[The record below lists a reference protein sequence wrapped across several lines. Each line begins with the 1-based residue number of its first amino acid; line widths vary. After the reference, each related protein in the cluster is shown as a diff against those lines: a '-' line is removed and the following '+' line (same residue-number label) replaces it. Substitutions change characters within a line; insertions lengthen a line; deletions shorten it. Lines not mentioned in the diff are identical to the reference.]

1 MTVPVDPIVTSV
13 IQHRLLA
20 IVEEMGEAMLRT
32 SYSQI
37 LNSSRDFSTAI
48 CDLDG
53 RLIAQAEHVPIHVG
67 ALPFAAK
74 AMTEFFGDNIHKGDV
89 FLLNDPYHGGNH
101 LPDLTAFVPVFEGD
115 RPRFWSINRAHQSD
129 IGGAT
134 HGAYNAAATDIWQE
148 GIRITPLRLYD
159 RGEVRRDLLEMIAT
173 NVRHPRD
180 FRGDLAAMI
189 GSAHVGERRLL
200 ALAAEFGWPL
210 ANAAIEAVLDGAERQ
225 TRAVIAQ
232 WQDGVYHGEALLDDD
247 GRGNS
252 DIHIRATVTKLGT
265 DLTIDLSDSHEQVA
279 SFINS
284 SYPNMYSSV
293 VVALSYL
300 IDPDTPKND
309 GTFRP
314 LKVVAKPGTVVWAN
328 PGAPVTL
335 ATNHCGQEIIEAI
348 IKALAPACPDRA
360 MAGWGRRF
368 RIAIQGKDPRS
379 NKPFIWHFFQA
390 RPGGGASPAGD
401 GWPGAGEWQAAG
413 GIKFGSLEV
422 TEVRFPLFF
431 RRHEFRAGSGGAG
444 KFRGGPGGV
453 VEMVVET
460 AEPAVG
466 NTAGDGVRHG
476 ACGILGG
483 ADGLP
488 HRYTLY
494 SDSRPPRAIRTKET
508 GLVIRPDDVLILESG
523 GGGGWGDAAQR
534 DPAAV
539 ASDIENGFVT
549 NEMAARAAAIYPPP
563 QAGEGRVGVMPP
575 NRTNMR
581 GGFSSKKNAR
591 ELRGNMTDAEQVLWR
606 ELRNYGLGLRFRR
619 QFPIP
624 PYIVDFACLDAR
636 LIVEADGGQHARPG
650 DHDLRDR
657 ELHQRGWRV
666 LRFWNNEILANRQG
680 VLRTIAEELGPPRVQ
695 APHPNPP
702 PLAGEGIGGG

>member
-1 MTVPVDPIVTSV
+1 MSNRVDPITVSV

-67 ALPFAAK
+67 ALPFAAR
-74 AMTEFFGDNIHKGDV
+74 AMTEFFAGEIHKGDV

-101 LPDLTAFVPVFEGD
+101 LPDLTAFVPVFEED
-115 RPRFWSINRAHQSD
+115 KPRLWSINRAHQSD

-134 HGAYNAAATDIWQE
+134 HGAYNASATDIWQE
-148 GIRITPLRLYD
+148 GIRITPLKLYD
-159 RGEVRRDLLEMIAT
+159 RGKLRRDVMQMIAT

-189 GSAHVGERRLL
+189 GSAHLGEQRFL
-200 ALAAEFGWPL
+200 ALAREFGWET
-210 ANAAIEAVLDGAERQ
+210 ARTGIEAVLDGAERQ
-225 TRAVIAQ
+225 TRAVIAE
-232 WQDGVYHGEALLDDD
+232 WRDGVYFGEALLDDD
-247 GRGNS
+247 GRGNQ
-252 DIHIRATVTKLGT
+252 DIHIRATVTKSGS
-265 DLTIDLSDSHEQVA
+265 DLKIDLSDSHEQVT

-300 IDPDTPKND
+300 IDPHTPKND

-314 LKVVAKPGTVVWAN
+314 IEVIAKPGTVVWAN

-348 IKALAPACPDRA
+348 IKALASACPERA

-368 RIAIQGKDPRS
+368 RIAIQGKDPRAPGPGGRPGG
-379 NKPFIWHFFQA
+379 KPFIWHFFQA
-390 RPGGGASPAGD
+390 RPGGGASAAGD
-401 GWPGAGEWQAAG
+401 GWPGGGEWQAAG

-431 RRHEFRAGSGGAG
+431 KTHEFRPDSGGAG
-444 KFRGGPGGV
+444 QYRGGPGGIV
-453 VEMVVET
+453 DMVVET
-460 AEPAVG
+460 AEPAIG

-483 ADGLP
+483 EDGLP

-494 SDSRPPRAIRTKET
+494 SGNQPPRPIKTKET
-508 GLVIRPDDVLILESG
+508 GLVIRPGDRLILESG
-523 GGGGWGDAAQR
+523 GGGGWGNPADR
-534 DPAAV
+534 DPAAI
-539 ASDIENGFVT
+539 ADDIANGFVKSIT
-549 NEMAARAAAIYPPP
+549 EGADKPLSRT
-563 QAGEGRVGVMPP
+563 AGEGGAHAARVG
-575 NRTNMR
+575 
-581 GGFSSKKNAR
+581 G
-591 ELRGNMTDAEQVLWR
+591 
-606 ELRNYGLGLRFRR
+606 
-619 QFPIP
+619 
-624 PYIVDFACLDAR
+624 
-636 LIVEADGGQHARPG
+636 
-650 DHDLRDR
+650 
-657 ELHQRGWRV
+657 
-666 LRFWNNEILANRQG
+666 
-680 VLRTIAEELGPPRVQ
+680 
-695 APHPNPP
+695 
-702 PLAGEGIGGG
+702 

>member
-1 MTVPVDPIVTSV
+1 MTIPADPIVTSV

-74 AMTEFFGDNIHKGDV
+74 AMTEFFGDDIHQGDV

-115 RPRFWSINRAHQSD
+115 LPRLWSINRAHQSD

-189 GSAHVGERRLL
+189 GSAHVGERRVL

-232 WQDGVYHGEALLDDD
+232 WRDGVYQGEALLDDD
-247 GRGNS
+247 GRGNN
-252 DIHIRATVTKLGT
+252 DIHIRATVTKCGS
-265 DLTIDLSDSHEQVA
+265 DLTIDLSNSHEQVT
-279 SFINS
+279 SFVNS

-314 LKVVAKPGTVVWAN
+314 LTVIAKPGTVVWAN

-379 NKPFIWHFFQA
+379 DKPFIWHFFQA

-431 RRHEFRAGSGGAG
+431 RRHEFRPDSGGEG

-453 VEMVVET
+453 VEMVIET

-488 HRYTLY
+488 QRYMLY

-508 GLVIRPDDVLILESG
+508 GLVIRPNDVLILKSG

-534 DPAAV
+534 DPAAI

-549 NEMAARAAAIYPPP
+549 ESA
-563 QAGEGRVGVMPP
+563 V
-575 NRTNMR
+575 
-581 GGFSSKKNAR
+581 
-591 ELRGNMTDAEQVLWR
+591 
-606 ELRNYGLGLRFRR
+606 
-619 QFPIP
+619 
-624 PYIVDFACLDAR
+624 
-636 LIVEADGGQHARPG
+636 
-650 DHDLRDR
+650 
-657 ELHQRGWRV
+657 
-666 LRFWNNEILANRQG
+666 
-680 VLRTIAEELGPPRVQ
+680 
-695 APHPNPP
+695 APHPDPLP
-702 PLAGEGIGGG
+702 ASGARGKDSLAPLAGRGLG

>member
-1 MTVPVDPIVTSV
+1 MPKPLTPPVDPIVTSV

-48 CDLDG
+48 CDLNG

-67 ALPFAAK
+67 ALPYAAR
-74 AMTEFFGDNIHKGDV
+74 AVTEFFGDDIHQGDV

-148 GIRITPLRLYD
+148 GLRITPLRLYD
-159 RGEVRRDLLEMIAT
+159 RGAVRRDLLEMIAT

-200 ALAAEFGWPL
+200 ALAGEFGWPVTD
-210 ANAAIEAVLDGAERQ
+210 AAIEAVLDGAERQ

-232 WQDGVYHGEALLDDD
+232 WKDGVYRGEAFLDDD
-247 GRGNS
+247 GRGHD
-252 DIHIRATVTKLGT
+252 DIYIRATVTKRGSNLV
-265 DLTIDLSDSHEQVA
+265 IDLSDAHEEVG
-279 SFINS
+279 SFVNS
-284 SYPNMYSSV
+284 SYPNMYSAV

-300 IDPDTPKND
+300 IDPQTPKND

-314 LKVVAKPGTVVWAN
+314 ITVIARPGTVVWAN

-335 ATNHCGQEIIEAI
+335 ATNHCAQEILEAI
-348 IKALAPACPDRA
+348 IKALAPACPERA

-368 RIAIQGKDPRS
+368 RIAIQGKDPHADVPGG
-379 NKPFIWHFFQA
+379 KPFIWHFFQA
-390 RPGGGASPAGD
+390 RPGGGGSPGGD

-431 RRHEFRAGSGGAG
+431 RRHEFRPDSGGAG
-444 KFRGGPGGV
+444 KYRGGPGGV

-466 NTAGDGVRHG
+466 NTAGDGVRYG

-483 ADGLP
+483 ADGVP
-488 HRYTLY
+488 HRYMLY
-494 SDSRPPRAIRTKET
+494 SNGQPPRAIKTKEV
-508 GLVIRPDDVLILESG
+508 GLVIRPGDILLLESG
-523 GGGGWGDAAQR
+523 GGGGWGDPTLRNPDATAR
-534 DPAAV
+534 DT
-539 ASDIENGFVT
+539 ENGFIS
-549 NEMAARAAAIYPPP
+549 A
-563 QAGEGRVGVMPP
+563 
-575 NRTNMR
+575 
-581 GGFSSKKNAR
+581 
-591 ELRGNMTDAEQVLWR
+591 
-606 ELRNYGLGLRFRR
+606 
-619 QFPIP
+619 
-624 PYIVDFACLDAR
+624 
-636 LIVEADGGQHARPG
+636 PG
-650 DHDLRDR
+650 
-657 ELHQRGWRV
+657 
-666 LRFWNNEILANRQG
+666 
-680 VLRTIAEELGPPRVQ
+680 
-695 APHPNPP
+695 PHPNAP
-702 PLAGEGIGGG
+702 PLAGEGTGGG

>member
-1 MTVPVDPIVTSV
+1 VPEPVDPIVVSV

-20 IVEEMGEAMLRT
+20 IVAEMGEAMLRT

-74 AMTEFFGDNIHKGDV
+74 AMTEFFGDDIHQGDV

-101 LPDLTAFVPVFEGD
+101 LPDLTAFVAVFEGD

-232 WQDGVYHGEALLDDD
+232 WRDGVYQSEALLDDD
-247 GRGNS
+247 GRGNN
-252 DIHIRATVTKLGT
+252 DIHIRATVTKCGS
-265 DLTIDLSDSHEQVA
+265 DLTVDLSDSHEQVT
-279 SFINS
+279 SFVNS

-300 IDPDTPKND
+300 IDSDTPKND

-314 LKVVAKPGTVVWAN
+314 LTVIAKPGTVVWAN

-379 NKPFIWHFFQA
+379 DKPFIWHFFQA

-431 RRHEFRAGSGGAG
+431 RRHEFRPDSGGEG

-453 VEMVVET
+453 VEMVIET

-466 NTAGDGVRHG
+466 NTAGDGVRYG

-483 ADGLP
+483 KDGLP
-488 HRYTLY
+488 HRYALY
-494 SDSRPPRAIRTKET
+494 SAATAPRAIKTKEV
-508 GLVIRPDDVLILESG
+508 GLVIQPNDVLILESG
-523 GGGGWGDAAQR
+523 GGGGWGHPAERELDAIAQ
-534 DPAAV
+534 DL
-539 ASDIENGFVT
+539 ENGFVT
-549 NEMAARAAAIYPPP
+549 
-563 QAGEGRVGVMPP
+563 EGALP
-575 NRTNMR
+575 
-581 GGFSSKKNAR
+581 
-591 ELRGNMTDAEQVLWR
+591 
-606 ELRNYGLGLRFRR
+606 
-619 QFPIP
+619 
-624 PYIVDFACLDAR
+624 
-636 LIVEADGGQHARPG
+636 
-650 DHDLRDR
+650 
-657 ELHQRGWRV
+657 
-666 LRFWNNEILANRQG
+666 
-680 VLRTIAEELGPPRVQ
+680 
-695 APHPNPP
+695 
-702 PLAGEGIGGG
+702 

>member
-1 MTVPVDPIVTSV
+1 MVGGAMASIGKVDPITVSV

-20 IVEEMGEAMLRT
+20 IVEEMGETMLRT

-48 CDLDG
+48 CGLDG

-67 ALPFAAK
+67 ALPFAAT
-74 AMTEFFGDNIHKGDV
+74 AVTEFFKHDIHEGDV

-101 LPDLTAFVPVFEGD
+101 LPDLTAFVPVFEQSQ
-115 RPRFWSINRAHQSD
+115 PRFWAINRAHQSD

-148 GIRITPLRLYD
+148 GVRITPLRLYD
-159 RGEVRRDLLEMIAT
+159 RGELRRDVLEMLAT

-189 GSAHVGERRLL
+189 GSAHVGERRFLR
-200 ALAAEFGWPL
+200 LAAEFGWSL
-210 ANAAIEAVLDGAERQ
+210 THAAIEAVLDGAERR

-232 WQDGVYHGEALLDDD
+232 WKDGTYRGEAVLDDD
-247 GRGNS
+247 GRGND
-252 DIHIRATVTKLGT
+252 DIPIRAAVTKRGS
-265 DLTIDLSDSHEQVA
+265 DLVIDLSGSHPQVA
-279 SFINS
+279 SFVNS

-314 LKVVAKPGTVVWAN
+314 ITIIAQPGTVVWAN

-368 RIAIQGKDPRS
+368 RIAIQGQDPRS
-379 NKPFIWHFFQA
+379 GKPFIWHFFQA
-390 RPGGGASPAGD
+390 RPGGGASSAGD
-401 GWPGAGEWQAAG
+401 GWPGGGEWQAAG

-431 RRHEFRAGSGGAG
+431 RCHEFRPDSGGAG
-444 KFRGGPGGV
+444 KYRGGTGGV

-460 AEPAVG
+460 TEPAVG
-466 NTAGDGVRHG
+466 NTAGDGVRYG

-483 ADGLP
+483 SDGAP

-494 SDSRPPRAIRTKET
+494 SHDSPPRAIKTKEV
-508 GLVIRPDDVLILESG
+508 GLVIHPNGVLVLESG
-523 GGGGWGDAAQR
+523 GGGGWGNPVER

-539 ASDIENGFVT
+539 ARDLADGFVT
-549 NEMAARAAAIYPPP
+549 KGAAAAVVSPSQQPAEGRLFSPPP
-563 QAGEGRVGVMPP
+563 QAGEG
-575 NRTNMR
+575 
-581 GGFSSKKNAR
+581 
-591 ELRGNMTDAEQVLWR
+591 
-606 ELRNYGLGLRFRR
+606 
-619 QFPIP
+619 
-624 PYIVDFACLDAR
+624 
-636 LIVEADGGQHARPG
+636 
-650 DHDLRDR
+650 
-657 ELHQRGWRV
+657 
-666 LRFWNNEILANRQG
+666 
-680 VLRTIAEELGPPRVQ
+680 
-695 APHPNPP
+695 
-702 PLAGEGIGGG
+702 

>member
-1 MTVPVDPIVTSV
+1 VTIPIVTSV

-67 ALPFAAK
+67 ALPYAAR
-74 AMTEFFGDNIHKGDV
+74 AMTEFFGDDIHKGDV

-101 LPDLTAFVPVFEGD
+101 LPDLTAFVPVFEGAKGD
-115 RPRFWSINRAHQSD
+115 GRPRFWSINRAHQSD

-134 HGAYNAAATDIWQE
+134 HGAYNAAATEIWQE
-148 GIRITPLRLYD
+148 GLRITPLRLYD

-200 ALAAEFGWPL
+200 ALAAEFGWPVTH
-210 ANAAIEAVLDGAERQ
+210 AAIDAVLDGAERQ
-225 TRAVIAQ
+225 TRSVIAE
-232 WQDGVYHGEALLDDD
+232 WRDGVYRGEALLDDD
-247 GRGNS
+247 GRGHD
-252 DIHIRATVTKLGT
+252 DIHIRATVTKRGS
-265 DLTIDLSDSHEQVA
+265 DLLIDLSDSHDEVA
-279 SFINS
+279 SFVNS
-284 SYPNMYSSV
+284 SYPNMRSAV
-293 VVALSYL
+293 VVALSFL

-314 LKVVAKPGTVVWAN
+314 ITVVAKPGTVVWAN

-335 ATNHCGQEIIEAI
+335 ATNHCAQEILEAI

-379 NKPFIWHFFQA
+379 DKPFIWHFFQA

-431 RRHEFRAGSGGAG
+431 RRHEFRPGSGGEG
-444 KFRGGPGGV
+444 KYRGGPGGV
-453 VEMVVET
+453 VDMVVET
-460 AEPAVG
+460 AEPAIG
-466 NTAGDGVRHG
+466 NTAGDGVRYG

-483 ADGLP
+483 TDGAP

-494 SDSRPPRAIRTKET
+494 SEGLPPRAIKTKEV
-508 GLVIRPDDVLILESG
+508 GLVIRPNDVLILESG
-523 GGGGWGDAAQR
+523 GGGGWGDAAER
-534 DPAAV
+534 DQDSI

-549 NEMAARAAAIYPPP
+549 AAAATLTHPALRAGSPRSRS
-563 QAGEGRVGVMPP
+563 AGEG
-575 NRTNMR
+575 
-581 GGFSSKKNAR
+581 
-591 ELRGNMTDAEQVLWR
+591 AER
-606 ELRNYGLGLRFRR
+606 SE
-619 QFPIP
+619 
-624 PYIVDFACLDAR
+624 
-636 LIVEADGGQHARPG
+636 
-650 DHDLRDR
+650 
-657 ELHQRGWRV
+657 
-666 LRFWNNEILANRQG
+666 
-680 VLRTIAEELGPPRVQ
+680 
-695 APHPNPP
+695 
-702 PLAGEGIGGG
+702 AGEGALP

>member
-1 MTVPVDPIVTSV
+1 MVKVRDPVDPIVASV

-48 CDLDG
+48 CDLEG

-74 AMTEFFGDNIHKGDV
+74 AMTEFFGDDIHQGDV

-159 RGEVRRDLLEMIAT
+159 RGQVRRDLLEMIAT

-200 ALAAEFGWPL
+200 ALTEEFGWPL

-232 WQDGVYHGEALLDDD
+232 WKDGVYHGEALLDDD

-252 DIHIRATVTKLGT
+252 DIHIRATVTKCGS
-265 DLTIDLSDSHEQVA
+265 DLTIDLSDSHEQVT
-279 SFINS
+279 SFVNS

-314 LKVVAKPGTVVWAN
+314 LKVIAKPGTVVWAN

-335 ATNHCGQEIIEAI
+335 ATNHCAQEILEAI
-348 IKALAPACPDRA
+348 IKALVPACPDRA

-368 RIAIQGKDPRS
+368 RIATQGKDPRS
-379 NKPFIWHFFQA
+379 DKPFIWHFFQA

-422 TEVRFPLFF
+422 TEARFPLFF
-431 RRHEFRAGSGGAG
+431 RRHEFRPDSGGDG
-444 KFRGGPGGV
+444 KYRGGPGGI

-488 HRYTLY
+488 HRYMLF
-494 SDSRPPRAIRTKET
+494 SDGQPPRPIRTKEV
-508 GLVIRPDDVLILESG
+508 GLMIHPNDVLMLESG
-523 GGGGWGDAAQR
+523 GGGGWGDATER
-534 DPAAV
+534 DPAAA
-539 ASDIENGFVT
+539 ASDIENGFLT
-549 NEMAARAAAIYPPP
+549 TLRHSLLRSR
-563 QAGEGRVGVMPP
+563 GRVREGV
-575 NRTNMR
+575 MR
-581 GGFSSKKNAR
+581 GGSPLKNQAR
-591 ELRGNMTDAEQVLWR
+591 ALRGNLTEAEQVLWK
-606 ELRNYGLGLRFRR
+606 ELRKYNLGWRFRR

-624 PYIVDFACLDAR
+624 PYIADFACLEAR
-636 LIVEADGGQHARPG
+636 LIVEADGGQHARPA
-650 DHDLRDR
+650 DHDLRDS
-657 ELHQRGWRV
+657 ELRRQGWRV
-666 LRFWNNEILANRQG
+666 LRFWNNEILVNRQG
-680 VLRTIAEELGPPRVQ
+680 VLRTIAETLGPPRDRN
-695 APHPNPP
+695 PHPNPP
-702 PLAGEGIGGG
+702 PLAGEGIDWS